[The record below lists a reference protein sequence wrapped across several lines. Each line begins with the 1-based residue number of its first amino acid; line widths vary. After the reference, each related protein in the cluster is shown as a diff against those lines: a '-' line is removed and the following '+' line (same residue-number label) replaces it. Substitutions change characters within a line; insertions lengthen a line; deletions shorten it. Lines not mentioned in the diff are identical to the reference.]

1 MVKDYLKGIQSRLES
16 EGQLVETVHIKV
28 GTLTIRM
35 LVYSHEYLPLI
46 KAQLSPSITEN
57 GGPYDYSIYLWKS
70 DIDEDKDPDR
80 FIYGKGE
87 PGEVTELLID
97 YRSGKVAGFD
107 PESRTAYYALREL
120 DAQSAASEGHLLVKI
135 LYRILKAEGETL
147 IHGACVGLDGTGVMI
162 CARGNKGKSTLA
174 VKALLE
180 GFEYVS
186 DDYMVL
192 REEGACLQVSPIY
205 SIITLSEE
213 MYSKMEPDLKNSTIV
228 SENWNRTKKV
238 IDISDRMGQFR
249 TGYPVQ
255 ICLSPEICSCVE
267 PEIVEC
273 SQIEKGAAIAQTVHS
288 TISQMRDS
296 TDKCNVIKL
305 MRMFQKQTFYKI
317 RLCPDLEK
325 NVGCLREFLC
335 KFAKS

>member
-1 MVKDYLKGIQSRLES
+1 MVKEYLKGIRSRLES
-16 EGQLVETVHIKV
+16 EGKLADTKYIKV
-28 GTLTIRM
+28 GSLTIRL
-35 LVYSHEYLPLI
+35 LVYSEEYLPLI
-46 KAQLSPSITEN
+46 NAQLSPSMTEKN
-57 GGPYDYSIYLWKS
+57 DDFDYSIYLWRS
-70 DIDEDKDPDR
+70 DVFEDKEPER
-80 FIYGKGE
+80 YIFGKGE
-87 PGEVTELLID
+87 PGKVTELMID

-120 DAQSAASEGHLLVKI
+120 DAQSAAAEGHLLVKI

-186 DDYMVL
+186 DDYMIL
-192 REEGACLQVSPIY
+192 SEENGSLQVSPIY

-213 MYSKMEPDLKNSTIV
+213 MYGNMEADLKNSTIV
-228 SENWNRTKKV
+228 SDNWNRTKKV

-249 TGYPVQ
+249 SGYPVR
-255 ICLSPEICSCVE
+255 ICLSPEICPCEE

-273 SQIEKGAAIAQTVHS
+273 SQLEKGAAIAQTVHS

-296 TDKCNVIKL
+296 TDKSNVIKL

-317 RLCPDLEK
+317 RLCRNLEK
-325 NVGCLREFLC
+325 NVGCLREFLSN
-335 KFAKS
+335 FAKS